1 MKPPRQ
7 LVEPRKTYARKWG
20 DSSPFR
26 VRVAEV
32 PSIEGFASDGSTA
45 WADG

>member
-7 LVEPRKTYARKWG
+7 LVEPGETYARKWG

-26 VRVAEV
+26 GTAAEV
-32 PSIEGFASDGSTA
+32 PSIEGFASGGSTA
-45 WADG
+45 RADG